1 MPREAQ
7 AAVTAAPTSAQEQE
21 LAQAVVEEA
30 AAVVLVAATV
40 PLAGRRAESAAPDVE
55 QPAPL
60 FSSRE
65 RAEEEAEVAAAVVQV
80 AATVPL
86 AERRAES
93 AIPDGEQP
101 ALLFSSRERA
111 EEAAVVAALS
121 TSFSLPP
128 EQAVPDRRSSF
139 PLAARRVTARPPP
152 EPRWIPQSPSV
163 PVPLRSAP
171 CSCEKR

>member
-1 MPREAQ
+1 MM
-7 AAVTAAPTSAQEQE
+7 AAPKPAQEQE
-21 LAQAVVEEA
+21 PAQAVVEEA

-40 PLAGRRAESAAPDVE
+40 PLAGQLAESVAPDVE

-65 RAEEEAEVAAAVVQV
+65 RAEEEAEVAA
-80 AATVPL
+80 
-86 AERRAES
+86 
-93 AIPDGEQP
+93 
-101 ALLFSSRERA
+101 
-111 EEAAVVAALS
+111 LS
-121 TSFSLPP
+121 VSFSLRPEAP

-139 PLAARRVTARPPP
+139 PLAARPVTVRPAP